1 MPSKAALIAPGQGS
15 QRPRGLADQPAS
27 AREWFDRASALIGID
42 LWEAGSSWTEERL
55 GRPSTLQPFLVA
67 WAVADVERMRA
78 MVPELG
84 GLDYVLGHS
93 SGQNS
98 AMVLSGAL
106 SFDDG
111 IRFAYERGKHLDLG
125 CEAELGTLVALA
137 GVDEELAR
145 EMGAAA
151 GLQIANYNALDQ
163 FVLGGAERAVVVGVE
178 WAARRSVAAVVLR
191 VNGAFHT
198 ELFRRSDELSEPLID
213 TLPICESFT
222 PLIGN
227 AAGQIISTADGLRAE
242 LSQQYT
248 RPIRWLDALQTAYD
262 RGVRTFVVTGPGNAM
277 AGLVR
282 RFGKAQRERLRIVRL
297 NAPSGEAN

>member
-1 MPSKAALIAPGQGS
+1 MPNKAALIAPGQGS

-27 AREWFDRASALIGID
+27 AREWFDRASALLGID
-42 LWEAGSSWTEERL
+42 LWEAGSSWSEERL

-67 WAVADVERMRA
+67 WALADVERMRA
-78 MVPELG
+78 TVPELDA
-84 GLDYVLGHS
+84 LDYVLGHS

-98 AMVLSGAL
+98 AMDLSAAL
-106 SFDDG
+106 RFDDG
-111 IRFAYERGKHLDLG
+111 IRFAHERGKHLDLG

-137 GVDEELAR
+137 GVDEDLAR
-145 EMGAAA
+145 EMGA
-151 GLQIANYNALDQ
+151 
-163 FVLGGAERAVVVGVE
+163 
-178 WAARRSVAAVVLR
+178 VAAVVLR

-198 ELFRRSDELSEPLID
+198 ELFRRSDELSQPLID
-213 TLPICESFT
+213 ALPICESFT

-227 AAGQIISTADGLRAE
+227 AAGQIITTAAGLRTE

-282 RFGKAQRERLRIVRL
+282 RFGKAQAERLRIVRL
-297 NAPSGEAN
+297 NAPSG